1 MGYIVKVDRNRNN
14 SIIEISGEEYL
25 DLKEN
30 EFEVEVDYV
39 FPTGQNPFF
48 YRYDEEIS
56 GVTVN
61 DETTIKTFYSE
72 DGLLSGL
79 DLEPHVD
86 KVNNSEFLP
95 NKTQVVEIEGINF
108 SPFSTVEISGQEN
121 FVNTTYF
128 VSPKKILS
136 EITVGSEEGLFNII
150 VNNDQLHSKDSGY
163 EEISVKAKTIV
174 DLRTEDIGLL
184 GLEMTNGIN
193 VTQDSEK
200 GLRFTSNFNSWN
212 RGVKFAAHTWNRAD
226 DITLEIIFTRT
237 ADVLFMIGLAS
248 VILSVNGIN
257 SAYYKQEIGMYH
269 NSNLV
274 NTMYGGGD
282 VTNWSQNIGSNIVID
297 KNKYYKLKLDFSGL
311 EGYECSISEVNPN
324 DWDNHVVIHSWISN
338 CPSDDPIVCPFVL
351 PQASSGAFYITGFR
365 Y

>member
-1 MGYIVKVDRNRNN
+1 MIYIRVNNDKNN
-14 SIIEISGEEYL
+14 SIIDVSGDPFL
-25 DLKEN
+25 DLSAN
-30 EFEVEVDYV
+30 ESEHQTNFD
-39 FPTGQNPFF
+39 FPTGQKYYY
-48 YRYDEEIS
+48 YRWNDLLGEVE
-56 GVTVN
+56 VN
-61 DETTIKTFYSE
+61 DEDTIKSFME
-72 DGLLSGL
+72 DLGVLAGL
-79 DLEPHVD
+79 DLEPHVE

-95 NKTQVVEIEGINF
+95 NQTKTVEIEGINF

-121 FVNTTYF
+121 FVNTMYF
-128 VSPKKILS
+128 VSPKKINA
-136 EITVGSEEGLFNII
+136 EITVGNEEGLFNII

-163 EEISVKAKTIV
+163 EEISIKAKTIV
-174 DLRTEDIGLL
+174 DLRTADVGLL
-184 GLEMTNGIN
+184 GLEMTDGIN
-193 VTQDSEK
+193 VTQDSER

-248 VILSVNGIN
+248 ANLNVESIN

-269 NSNLV
+269 NNNLV

-282 VTNWSQNIGSNIVID
+282 VTNWSQNIGSNVIID

-311 EGYECSISEVNPN
+311 DGYECSIAEVNPN
-324 DWDNHVVIHSWISN
+324 DWDNQVVIHSWISE
-338 CPSDDPIVCPFVL
+338 CPADDPIVCPFVL
-351 PQASSGAFYITGFR
+351 PQASSGAYYITGFR